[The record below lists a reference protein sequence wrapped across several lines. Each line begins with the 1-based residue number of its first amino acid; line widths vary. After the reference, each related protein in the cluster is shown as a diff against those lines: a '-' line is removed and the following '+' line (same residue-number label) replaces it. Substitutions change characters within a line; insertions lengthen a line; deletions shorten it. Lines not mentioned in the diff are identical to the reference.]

1 MGEALSAVWDGGTP
15 TPYRPSGTPQKAK
28 MTPKSTD
35 LGRIIPLLGTPPGG
49 YGGVLGPPHTPHMAI
64 WGGPQGGPGGVP
76 EGQKTPK
83 NAKKRPKIVPFN
95 NSPIRDKIGHFL
107 PIFGHFLATFWPLF
121 GHFLATFG
129 HFLAT
134 FWPLLAKKWPLLATF
149 CVTSYMDKT

>member
-1 MGEALSAVWDGGTP
+1 M
-15 TPYRPSGTPQKAK
+15 
-28 MTPKSTD
+28 
-35 LGRIIPLLGTPPGG
+35 
-49 YGGVLGPPHTPHMAI
+49 
-64 WGGPQGGPGGVP
+64 GGPGGVP
-76 EGQKTPK
+76 EGQKRPK

-134 FWPLLAKKWPLLATF
+134 FGHFLATFWPLLAKKWPLLATF
-149 CVTSYMDKT
+149 YNTSYIVITYNDNIQR

>member
-1 MGEALSAVWDGGTP
+1 
-15 TPYRPSGTPQKAK
+15 
-28 MTPKSTD
+28 MTPKSLD
-35 LGRIIPLLGTPPGG
+35 LGRILPSWGPPQEAMGGSWDPPIPPIWL
-49 YGGVLGPPHTPHMAI
+49 YGGVPRGVL
-64 WGGPQGGPGGVP
+64 GGVP